1 MVWGLGAYAKGRAD
15 REKENRSVRAENAAL
30 YNEYVRLNPDMTADQ
45 ADAYASQ
52 LAGGSEYFR
61 GMLPSKSAMQERV
74 TRRQTELANAAK
86 TREIQNRNAQLNELE
101 QAGGIF
107 ADIAVG
113 SKDMST
119 AIKAFGDMGSG
130 LFSEN
135 IIGKDGTVNK
145 GVVGLGTRLART
157 QITPEVQQY
166 ISQWGSTANP
176 TQMDSVLNRITN
188 KDLRGPFQAQLLNLA
203 DNKKTMLINNIPAQA
218 KNAANN
224 SSITD
229 KNAVQVNWDNIVS
242 EIQPWVTDP
251 TELQQLREKYYD
263 PNWNGYNDRRTTAIR
278 TGKDTAANTAE
289 TLIGNLDAESL
300 RQFKTV
306 KDLENFILNEV
317 TKGVDTNLISIN
329 SLLDINPTLQDDI
342 SAKFNE
348 IKRGVLNQV
357 NEKEKQ
363 DVKIALDQQR
373 QKDTNPKAIDNP
385 EKFKE
390 DLQKDI
396 VSVLF
401 EGDFENKEYSAKAL
415 QIASTLKMQTE
426 SIAGTMLLDITAPNY
441 YGLLLGAIKNLS
453 DFQVT
458 DAGIDPTSV
467 RLAMLN
473 VAMDGRDASEAN
485 RIRKAQ
491 SIVANADGSED
502 YTGGGIAE
510 IVSDDTLF
518 QQFMIEYQGLT
529 EEAINNRFNIVPDD
543 VTQLTPN
550 VMENNLRGQAS
561 EIRMMLGGQGGLND
575 TIRDLQKAITEK
587 KFVGSDQILADA
599 QDDLVIIRDEI
610 ATIDRTI
617 QNNNTMLANPDLT
630 NFTSEQRLVVK
641 DVLDDLVQL
650 RSDLLNASKRINS
663 ELNNFG
669 TMNFDA
675 VSTKDPS
682 EKAENSSNF
691 FVAKINEL
699 KTSGKTTTE
708 LNAEAEQL
716 VDEMISTF
724 NLNTLVVDPDKKA
737 MLDRSPILS
746 GFTDLLRVAPITGD
760 IDQLAGLG
768 KAERNMR
775 EVLLQKAREE
785 LGLQPIEY
793 GAVSNSV
800 DVDQY
805 GGFTILNLLEEI
817 GDIVGPA
824 VRGVGKQIYNTS
836 P

>member
-441 YGLLLGAIKNLS
+441 YGLLLGAIRNLS

-675 VSTKDPS
+675 VSTNDPS

>member
-15 REKENRSVRAENAAL
+15 REKENRSLRAENAAL

-74 TRRQTELANAAK
+74 TRRQTELANAAQ
-86 TREIQNRNAQLNELE
+86 TRELQNRNAKLNELE
-101 QAGGIF
+101 QAGGVF

-119 AIKAFGDMGSG
+119 AIKAFGDMGNG

-145 GVVGLGTRLART
+145 GVIGLGTRLART

-188 KDLRGPFQAQLLNLA
+188 KDLRGPFQAQLLNMA
-203 DNKKTMLINNIPAQA
+203 DNKKTMLINNIKSQA

-251 TELQQLREKYYD
+251 TELQQLREKHYD
-263 PNWNGYNDRRTTAIR
+263 PNWNGYNDRRTKAIADNKSAAATTA
-278 TGKDTAANTAE
+278 D

-317 TKGVDTNLISIN
+317 TKGVDTNLISFN

-348 IKRGVLNQV
+348 IKRDVLNQV
-357 NEKEKQ
+357 NEKEEQ
-363 DVKIALDQQR
+363 DVKIALGKQQ
-373 QKDTNPKAIDNP
+373 QKNTNPKAIDNP

-396 VSVLF
+396 VSVFF
-401 EGDFENKEYSAKAL
+401 EGDFENAENSAKAL

-441 YGLLLGAIKNLS
+441 YGLLLGAIQGLS
-453 DFQVT
+453 DFQIT

-473 VAMDGRDASEAN
+473 VAMNGRDASEAG
-485 RIRKAQ
+485 RIMKAQ
-491 SIVANADGSED
+491 SIVANAEGSED
-502 YTGGGIAE
+502 YTGGGLSE

-529 EEAINNRFNIVPDD
+529 EEAINDRFNIVPDD

-587 KFVGSDQILADA
+587 KFVGSDQILEDA
-599 QDDLVIIRDEI
+599 RDDLVIIRDEI

-650 RSDLLNASKRINS
+650 RSDLLNTSKRINS

-675 VSTKDPS
+675 VSTKDPT
-682 EKAENSSNF
+682 EKSENSSNF

-708 LNAEAEQL
+708 LSAEAEQL

-724 NLNTLVVDPDKKA
+724 DLNE
-737 MLDRSPILS
+737 MLRSKPADQRSPFFNLMRDLVRNIPIATDIS
-746 GFTDLLRVAPITGD
+746 GLRAKDTELKIALVD
-760 IDQLAGLG
+760 
-768 KAERNMR
+768 M
-775 EVLLQKAREE
+775 ARVE
-785 LGLQPIEY
+785 LGLPPLSYRNYLDTDKYSGLTLSNLAEEFGQNIIRPV
-793 GAVSNSV
+793 GDAVT
-800 DVDQY
+800 
-805 GGFTILNLLEEI
+805 GFFTA
-817 GDIVGPA
+817 P
-824 VRGVGKQIYNTS
+824 QQ
-836 P
+836 

>member
-441 YGLLLGAIKNLS
+441 YGLLLGAIRNLS

>member
-15 REKENRSVRAENAAL
+15 REKENRSLRAENAAL

-74 TRRQTELANAAK
+74 TRRQTELANAAQ
-86 TREIQNRNAQLNELE
+86 TRELQNRNAKLNELE
-101 QAGGIF
+101 QAGGVF

-119 AIKAFGDMGSG
+119 AIKAFGDMGNG

-145 GVVGLGTRLART
+145 GVIGLGTRLART

-188 KDLRGPFQAQLLNLA
+188 KDLRGPFQAQLLNMA
-203 DNKKTMLINNIPAQA
+203 DNKKTMLINNIKSQA

-251 TELQQLREKYYD
+251 TELQQLREKHYD
-263 PNWNGYNDRRTTAIR
+263 PNWNGYNDRRTKAIADNKSAAATTA
-278 TGKDTAANTAE
+278 D

-317 TKGVDTNLISIN
+317 TKGVDTNLISFN

-348 IKRGVLNQV
+348 IKRDVLNQV
-357 NEKEKQ
+357 NEKEEQ
-363 DVKIALDQQR
+363 DVKIALGKQQ
-373 QKDTNPKAIDNP
+373 QKNTNPKAIDNP

-396 VSVLF
+396 VSVFF
-401 EGDFENKEYSAKAL
+401 EGDFENAENSAKAL

-441 YGLLLGAIKNLS
+441 YGLLLGAIQGLS
-453 DFQVT
+453 DFQIT

-473 VAMDGRDASEAN
+473 VAMNGRDASEAG
-485 RIRKAQ
+485 RIMKAQ
-491 SIVANADGSED
+491 SIVANAEGSED
-502 YTGGGIAE
+502 YTGGGLSE

-529 EEAINNRFNIVPDD
+529 EEAINDRFNIVPDD

-587 KFVGSDQILADA
+587 KFVGSDQILEDA
-599 QDDLVIIRDEI
+599 RDDLVIIRDEI

-650 RSDLLNASKRINS
+650 RSDLLNTSKRINS

-675 VSTKDPS
+675 VSTKDPT

-708 LNAEAEQL
+708 LSAEAEQL

-724 NLNTLVVDPDKKA
+724 DLNE
-737 MLDRSPILS
+737 MLRSKPADQRSPFFNLMRDLVRNIPIATDIS
-746 GFTDLLRVAPITGD
+746 GLRAKDTELKIALVD
-760 IDQLAGLG
+760 
-768 KAERNMR
+768 M
-775 EVLLQKAREE
+775 ARVE
-785 LGLQPIEY
+785 LGLPPLSYRNYLDTDKYSGLTLSNLAEEFGQNIIRPV
-793 GAVSNSV
+793 GDAVT
-800 DVDQY
+800 
-805 GGFTILNLLEEI
+805 GFFTA
-817 GDIVGPA
+817 P
-824 VRGVGKQIYNTS
+824 QQ
-836 P
+836 